1 MPRPAAQWRESLTGG
16 WIFQPPVVPQG
27 CAGRRL
33 TKPRLSATIDSR
45 QKPENG
51 GIAVDLTEG
60 GITGRLLRFALP
72 LMAGNLL
79 QQLYNVADTLIVG
92 RFLGADALAAVGSAY
107 SLMTFLTSI
116 LLGLCM
122 GSSAYFSIQF
132 GRRDDDRLKNGFFL
146 SFVLIGAAAL
156 VLTAAA
162 FALLDWIIGALQA
175 PADVAPL
182 MRDYLYCIFFGI
194 LATFLYNYFANLL
207 RAVGNS
213 VVPLLFLAVSAVL
226 NIVLDLVFVLVCRWG
241 VTGAAAATVIAQYV
255 SGAGLLVYYLLRFP
269 ALRVARR
276 HMRWDGAAVRG
287 IAGLSVLTCVQ
298 QSVMNLGILMVQG
311 LVNSFGTVVMAAFAA
326 AVKIDAFAY
335 MPVQEFGNAFST
347 FVAQNFGARK
357 RQRIRRGIRQALL
370 ITCLFSLA
378 VSLLIFLFAE
388 PLMLIFVKPDEV
400 EILRI
405 GAQYLRIEGAF
416 YALIGILFLLYGYY
430 RSVRMPGMSVIL
442 TVLSLGTRV
451 ALSYA
456 LASLPA
462 VGVTGIWWSIP
473 IGWFIADL
481 VGIVYYKLSAARVGR
496 LMDQGRTA

>member
-1 MPRPAAQWRESLTGG
+1 MSHQHLNLT
-16 WIFQPPVVPQG
+16 Q
-27 CAGRRL
+27 
-33 TKPRLSATIDSR
+33 
-45 QKPENG
+45 
-51 GIAVDLTEG
+51 G
-60 GITGRLLRFALP
+60 GITGTLLRFTLP
-72 LMAGNLL
+72 MMAGALL
-79 QQLYNVADTLIVG
+79 QQCYNIADTLIVG
-92 RFLGADALAAVGSAY
+92 QFVGPEALAAVGSAY
-107 SLMTFLTSI
+107 TLMVFLCSI
-116 LLGLCM
+116 LLGLSL
-122 GSSAYFSIQF
+122 GSSTVFSQQY
-132 GRRDDDRLKNGFFL
+132 GRGSLSALRHSTWVSCVLRLAITG
-146 SFVLIGAAAL
+146 VLH
-156 VLTAAA
+156 VAA
-162 FALLDWIIGALQA
+162 FLALDPLLRFLQV
-175 PADVAPL
+175 PAEVYPL
-182 MRDYLYCIFFGI
+182 MRDYLWIIFWGI
-194 LATFLYNYFANLL
+194 LFTFIYNFYAALL
-207 RAVGNS
+207 RAVGDS
-213 VVPLLFLAVSAVL
+213 VTPLWFLSLSVVL
-226 NIVLDLVFVLVCRWG
+226 NIGLDLFFILSLDWG
-241 VTGAAAATVIAQYV
+241 IEGAAAATVIAQ
-255 SGAGLLVYYLLRFP
+255 
-269 ALRVARR
+269 
-276 HMRWDGAAVRG
+276 GAAALG
-287 IAGLSVLTCVQ
+287 IVIYTYRKRPELKIRRNEIYLDRATLKEITEFSTLTCVQ

-347 FVAQNFGARK
+347 FVAQNFGAHK

-451 ALSYA
+451 ALSYI

-481 VGIVYYKLSAARVGR
+481 VGIVYYKLSSARVGR
-496 LMDQGRTA
+496 LMG

>member
-1 MPRPAAQWRESLTGG
+1 MEGKFNRRLDFSTA
-16 WIFQPPVVPQG
+16 G
-27 CAGRRL
+27 CAAGLRRTAIDETAPFCYDRQR
-33 TKPRLSATIDSR
+33 TKTGKR
-45 QKPENG
+45 

-72 LMAGNLL
+72 LMVGNLL

-255 SGAGLLVYYLLRFP
+255 SGAGLLIYYFVFWRRFRKENIRLP
-269 ALRVARR
+269 FLCGENIEISNVDEDHDVRSYDFHSICGKVEHCVFSSYYFHGIINERLVT
-276 HMRWDGAAVRG
+276 MCLNWAAW
-287 IAGLSVLTCVQ
+287 
-298 QSVMNLGILMVQG
+298 
-311 LVNSFGTVVMAAFAA
+311 
-326 AVKIDAFAY
+326 
-335 MPVQEFGNAFST
+335 
-347 FVAQNFGARK
+347 
-357 RQRIRRGIRQALL
+357 L
-370 ITCLFSLA
+370 III
-378 VSLLIFLFAE
+378 V
-388 PLMLIFVKPDEV
+388 
-400 EILRI
+400 
-405 GAQYLRIEGAF
+405 
-416 YALIGILFLLYGYY
+416 LIGNSI
-430 RSVRMPGMSVIL
+430 MA
-442 TVLSLGTRV
+442 TR
-451 ALSYA
+451 
-456 LASLPA
+456 
-462 VGVTGIWWSIP
+462 
-473 IGWFIADL
+473 
-481 VGIVYYKLSAARVGR
+481 
-496 LMDQGRTA
+496 